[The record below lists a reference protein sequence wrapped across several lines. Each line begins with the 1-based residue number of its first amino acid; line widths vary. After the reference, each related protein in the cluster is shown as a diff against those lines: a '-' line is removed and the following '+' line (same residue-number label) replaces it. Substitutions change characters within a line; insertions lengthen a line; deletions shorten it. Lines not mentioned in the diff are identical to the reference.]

1 MVSNQLANTQRLTG
15 LGKWRNNM
23 FEKMR
28 GTWTKAIQPLVE
40 RMGDLDPSV
49 LTWTS
54 LFVSLIGFY
63 ILSAAEI
70 STNGAIMIVVA
81 VILVLVAGVLDALD
95 GALARH
101 QGTDGAYG
109 DFLDHTI
116 DRIVDVGLLVAIGMN
131 TAFVSSLSAGLAAGL
146 LTLLGSYMGTQ
157 AQSVGLDRIYGG
169 FSRADRMIV
178 TLVGLLVAAM
188 QAYTGGAGID
198 ITAYHE
204 YFGYLLLGN
213 TELNGMTAAL
223 AISAWG
229 GVYTFLVR
237 FNSTRQQLLEL

>member
-1 MVSNQLANTQRLTG
+1 ML
-15 LGKWRNNM
+15 
-23 FEKMR
+23 EKMR
-28 GTWTKAIQPLVE
+28 ETWTKAIQPIVLKL
-40 RMGDLDPSV
+40 GDLDPSV

-54 LFVSLIGFY
+54 LLVSILGFY
-63 ILSAAEI
+63 MLAIAEMD
-70 STNGAIMIVVA
+70 TNGSLMIILA

-101 QGTDGAYG
+101 QGTDGPYG

-131 TAFVSSLSAGLAAGL
+131 AAFVSNMSAGLAAGL

-169 FSRADRMIV
+169 FSRADRMII
-178 TLVGLLVAAM
+178 TLLGLLVAAM
-188 QAYTGGAGID
+188 QAYTGGTGID
-198 ITAYHE
+198 MNSYHE
-204 YFGYLLLGN
+204 YLQYVLLGN
-213 TELNGMTAAL
+213 EELNGMTGAL

-229 GVYTFLVR
+229 GIYTFIVR
-237 FNSTRQQLLEL
+237 FNSTRRQLLEL

>member
-1 MVSNQLANTQRLTG
+1 
-15 LGKWRNNM
+15 M

-28 GTWTKAIQPLVE
+28 GTWTKAIQPIVLKL
-40 RMGDLDPSV
+40 GDLDPSV

-54 LFVSLIGFY
+54 LLVSLVGFY
-63 ILSAAEI
+63 VLAIAEI
-70 STNGAIMIVVA
+70 NTTGALMIVAA
-81 VILVLVAGVLDALD
+81 VILVLIAGVFDALD

-101 QGTDGAYG
+101 QGTDGPYG

-131 TAFVSSLSAGLAAGL
+131 ASFVSNPDAGLIAGL

-178 TLVGLLVAAM
+178 TLLGLLIAAM
-188 QAYTGGAGID
+188 QAYTGGSGID
-198 ITAYHE
+198 IVSYNE
-204 YFGYLLLGN
+204 YLEYILLGN

-223 AISAWG
+223 AVSAWG

-237 FNSTRQQLLEL
+237 FNSTRKQLLEL

>member
-1 MVSNQLANTQRLTG
+1 ML
-15 LGKWRNNM
+15 
-23 FEKMR
+23 EKMR
-28 GTWTKAIQPLVE
+28 DTWTKAIQPIVLKL
-40 RMGDLDPSV
+40 GDLDPSV

-54 LFVSLIGFY
+54 LLVSLVGFY
-63 ILSAAEI
+63 MLAIAEMD
-70 STNGAIMIVVA
+70 TNGSLMIILA

-101 QGTDGAYG
+101 QGTDGPYG

-131 TAFVSSLSAGLAAGL
+131 AAFVSNMSAGLAAGL

-169 FSRADRMIV
+169 FSRADRMII
-178 TLVGLLVAAM
+178 TLLGLLIAAM
-188 QAYTGGAGID
+188 QAYTGSAGID
-198 ITAYHE
+198 LVSYHE
-204 YFGYLLLGN
+204 YFEYILLGN
-213 TELNGMTAAL
+213 EELNGMTGAL

-229 GVYTFLVR
+229 GIYTFIVR
-237 FNSTRQQLLEL
+237 FNSTRSQLLEL